1 MSPEVV
7 EKQHQGEYFVPI
19 TERSALDPMAPEITK
34 EMQEKLW
41 KVSERLTGCTF
52 EV

>member
-7 EKQHQGEYFVPI
+7 EKKYQGEYFVPI
-19 TERSALDPMAPEITK
+19 AQHSALDNAAPKVTK

-41 KVSERLTGCTF
+41 TVSQELTGCTF